1 MHDSLKI
8 AINYALNGTEAVDVP
23 QARTP
28 VANAARFCVRAQLAA
43 DIPDRHLINCCL
55 RALYR
60 EMSQATQVDDKEK
73 HPLRDSLHYL
83 KSCIKDTGPKIDH
96 IYAWIA
102 PKVRLLKAFIQ
113 MFIGVW
119 ATVRLAGRM
128 WHGNSWLSP
137 RFPTAES
144 SLKLIGAAL
153 AAATVVELAYTL
165 FTDGPDEVLDPLM
178 LGISAFLIIELGLP
192 TTPISWGTGLGLLL
206 TASALGLL
214 FSIRKRFIDDAGP
227 VQPFW
232 WRRRWAKYGLSTRH

>member
-8 AINYALNGTEAVDVP
+8 AIHDALKGTEAVDVP

-28 VANAARFCVRAQLAA
+28 VADGARFCVRAQLAA
-43 DIPDRHLINCCL
+43 DIPDRYLINCCL

-60 EMSQATQVDDKEK
+60 EMRQATQVDATKKDLFGK
-73 HPLRDSLHYL
+73 SLHNL
-83 KSCIKDTGPKIDH
+83 KSCIKDTGPKVDH
-96 IYAWIA
+96 TYAWIA
-102 PKVRLLKAFIQ
+102 PKARFLKAIIQ
-113 MFIGVW
+113 MIIGSW
-119 ATVRLAGRM
+119 AIVRLAARM
-128 WHGNSWLSP
+128 WHGTSWLSP

-178 LGISAFLIIELGLP
+178 LGISAFLIIELGMP
-192 TTPISWGTGLGLLL
+192 TTRISWGTGLGLFL
-206 TASALGLL
+206 TAIALGLL
-214 FSIRKRFIDDAGP
+214 FAIRKRFIDDAEP

-232 WRRRWAKYGLSTRH
+232 WRRPWVK